1 VTVFALSAHFWT
13 EALFELE
20 GILTDLLLRPRG
32 FVVFNVDRGDDPF
45 AQMLVEGG
53 VITAEAS
60 ATVRSASN
68 PDFREVVDRGTAD
81 SLTSLGWK
89 PPEADPLSLA
99 EPGDRPNFYV
109 VVQGSL
115 GRVAPLPAELC
126 VRTLNEVW
134 RVEPSRV
141 RVRTAVLGPG
151 KVVTRV

>member
-13 EALFELE
+13 EPLFELE

-68 PDFREVVDRGTAD
+68 PDFREVVDRGP
-81 SLTSLGWK
+81 TSMW
-89 PPEADPLSLA
+89 
-99 EPGDRPNFYV
+99 
-109 VVQGSL
+109 
-115 GRVAPLPAELC
+115 
-126 VRTLNEVW
+126 W
-134 RVEPSRV
+134 SRV
-141 RVRTAVLGPG
+141 PSVGWHRFRPSFAFVR
-151 KVVTRV
+151 